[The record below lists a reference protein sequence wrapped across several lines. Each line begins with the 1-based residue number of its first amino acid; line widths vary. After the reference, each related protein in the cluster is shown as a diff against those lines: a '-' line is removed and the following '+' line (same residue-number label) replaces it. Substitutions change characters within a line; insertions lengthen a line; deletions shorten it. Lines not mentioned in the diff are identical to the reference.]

1 MNDKTINLKNNEQA
15 YRNFEVDGHFFEQ
28 TIKCE
33 GRVDPS
39 WPHEYGDGYIVQTL
53 CLDLEYSD
61 RGYKSNTGGIQPAVR
76 LANRQECKAK
86 TYVEMLGKSQAAQIL
101 ENDGWEITVD
111 E

>member
-33 GRVDPS
+33 AL
-39 WPHEYGDGYIVQTL
+39 PHEYGDGYIVQTI
-53 CLDLEYSD
+53 CPDLEYSEH
-61 RGYKSNTGGIQPAVR
+61 GYESNIGGIQPAVR

-86 TYVEMLGKSQAAQIL
+86 TYIERLGKSQAAKIL

>member
-1 MNDKTINLKNNEQA
+1 MNHKTINLKNNEQA

-33 GRVDPS
+33 AWPNDPI
-39 WPHEYGDGYIVQTL
+39 GDGYIVQTI
-53 CLDLEYSD
+53 CPDLEYSD
-61 RGYKSNTGGIQPAVR
+61 RGYESNIGGIQPAVL

-86 TYVEMLGKSQAAQIL
+86 TYVERLGKSQAATIL

>member
-28 TIKCE
+28 TIKFE
-33 GRVDPS
+33 A
-39 WPHEYGDGYIVQTL
+39 WPHEYGDGYIVQTI
-53 CLDLEYSD
+53 CPDLEYSEH
-61 RGYKSNTGGIQPAVR
+61 GYESTVTGIQTAVR

-86 TYVEMLGKSQAAQIL
+86 TYVERLGKSQAAKAL

-111 E
+111 V

>member
-33 GRVDPS
+33 A
-39 WPHEYGDGYIVQTL
+39 WPTEYGDGYIVQTL
-53 CLDLEYSD
+53 CPDLEYSEH
-61 RGYKSNTGGIQPAVR
+61 GYESNIGGIQPAVR
-76 LANRQECKAK
+76 LANRQEFKAK
-86 TYVEMLGKSQAAQIL
+86 TYIERLGKSQAAKIL